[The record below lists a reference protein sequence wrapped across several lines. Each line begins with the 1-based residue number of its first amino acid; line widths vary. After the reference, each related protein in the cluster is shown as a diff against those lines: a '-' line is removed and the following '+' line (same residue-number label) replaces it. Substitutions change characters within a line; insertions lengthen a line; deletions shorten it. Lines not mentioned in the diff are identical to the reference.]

1 MANKLRNITELYS
14 DTLKDISTN
23 QSEWL
28 SFLECAAMNYKY
40 SFSDQVLIYA
50 QKPYA
55 SACAEIE
62 TWNKS
67 LKRWVNKGATGIAL
81 LAENNGNTYLRYV
94 FDVSDTNSKHGKNV
108 ILWSVTKPYEEY
120 VIEALENRYG
130 ELEDNS
136 NIASAII
143 SSAKNM
149 VEDNLPDYL
158 SNLMYFKENSFLEEL
173 DELNIKTIYKRVL
186 ENSVAYVMLKRC
198 GINPND
204 YFDKEDFSD
213 LLNFNTYDTITRLG
227 MATSDIAESGLREIY
242 STIKNVRISEIDKIH
257 TFDNNKQNNYDID
270 DGRNIAERSDLDE
283 RNKLQNGGRL
293 SNTRPSTTTR
303 RTSKWEIRIDEI
315 KPLEEERQAS
325 IHEPTNAGQTITTLD
340 GNSNDSRNESG
351 TNDGR
356 NGETGEYN
364 RRIES
369 QRPDEVDRLN
379 EQLESESRGDSNERT
394 NLQLDFWNE
403 DSGTHCPYVVTDDK
417 INQILAYAHLKIPK
431 LELKRYFELEK
442 EPLKRAEFIK
452 NAFEN
457 VYVGIFV
464 GTQMYG
470 YKAFENGLLLWKGN
484 FLSRDTESFISW
496 EDLTYHYD
504 SMILLHQ
511 LNDREKYLPSE
522 KEQMALL
529 DEDNTKDLPELEF
542 SQEFIDKYF
551 QTRHTETKYAIY
563 RQFQKSLSTTENINY
578 LKNMYGL
585 SGSSYTIRGSGIG
598 YNADSKGITLYRGY
612 FENEIKTLL
621 KWNYVEK
628 RIKELIKMDRYL
640 NPKELQ
646 EYSNWLEKESEHIE
660 HIEKI
665 EQEKQLE
672 EVIDSK
678 EEDSLA
684 KRLNDFIKE
693 YDLQGYQANLE
704 DGEVAEDV
712 IKDIDRQIHNP
723 SGLRGFKEYL
733 QSLGNDLEDSDEDK
747 KIIINFITELNN
759 IFPDYDYQIGDKVY
773 IGADKFEII
782 ALDNDIVR
790 LYDYQFPLFNQEM
803 PFDEF
808 DRKVKENPCNDHLKI
823 KVSDTG
829 KLEKHNEYGEFDDE
843 VDLVEHILSLYDM
856 SDIKVN
862 FDSNENIVIYSDDID
877 LEGLEVYDFLLNE
890 LFDYNEDGTVDLVNN
905 HDLERLKEYRK
916 KYETK
921 VADQEKLESDL
932 IGKNITI
939 GDREYTIDSINNDVV
954 SLKDISFKNGVGFPI
969 FRDEELSKVLSIL
982 AEKEEE
988 KKKETIIPNIAK
1000 KRRKRVTTFDIH
1012 PEIKNEDRNNF
1023 HITDDMLGVGSDREK
1038 FNRNLAAIKVLK
1050 QCEEENRFATPEEQQ
1065 ILSQYIGWGGLSQA
1079 FEENNSS
1086 WADEHLKL
1094 KNVLDEEEYRSAMSS
1109 TRTSFYTPP
1118 VVIRTMYKALES
1130 MGMKDGN
1137 ILEPSCG
1144 VGNFLGMLPDTLKD
1158 CKLYGIE
1165 VDSISGRIARQLYQK
1180 SSIAVQ
1186 GYENT
1191 ELPDSFFDGAIGN
1204 VPFDTNKL
1212 LDKRYDKYNFLIH
1225 DYFFA
1230 KTLDKVR
1237 PGGIIAFITSKGTLD
1252 KENPSVRKYIA
1263 QRADLLGAI
1272 RLPNNTFKDNAGT
1285 KVTSDI
1291 IFLQKR
1297 DSITDIEPDWVY
1309 LDTDENGIKMNKYF
1323 VDNPDMICGTMKLD
1337 SARFGGFEPTCEAR
1351 EDISLEEQLN
1361 NAISNIHAEI
1371 KEYEIDDI
1379 GEDEE
1384 DLSIPADYNVK
1395 NFSYTIVDDK
1405 VYYRENSRMYPQ
1417 ELPLTTENRIRGL
1430 IEIRECV
1437 RTLLELQTED
1447 FPEEDIKQEQVKLNK
1462 LYDSF
1467 TKKYGLINS
1476 RANTSAFS
1484 NDNSFYLLCS
1494 LEILDENK
1502 ELLKKADMFTKR
1514 TILPHKEI
1522 TSVDSANEALIVS
1535 ISEKARVDLEF
1546 MQSLCGLDMDKMLS
1560 DLEGVIFNVPEYGE
1574 PNKWVTADEYLSGN
1588 IREKLKIAKEF
1599 AEDDP
1604 RFNINVKCLE
1614 EVMPKDLEP
1623 QEIAVRLGA
1632 TWLPPDVIDDFITY
1646 LLSPS
1651 WNIRDSI
1658 KVHFMES
1665 TAQWNIEGKNYDRGS
1680 VKANSTY
1687 GTGRI
1692 NAYKIIE
1699 ETLNLKDV
1707 RIYDYNTDENGKK
1720 VPELNKKETAIAQ
1733 AKQEQI
1739 KTAFDEWIWN
1749 DVERRDR
1756 LSKIYNEKFNSNRP
1770 REYDGSHINF
1780 HGMNPEITLRPH
1792 QVNAIARI
1800 LYGNTNTLLA
1810 HEVGAGK
1817 TFEMVAA
1824 AMESKRLGLCNK
1836 SMFVV
1841 PNHIVEQFSSEF
1853 LQLYPSANILVTTKK
1868 DFETANRKKFCS
1880 RIATGDYDAVII
1892 SHSQFEKIPMSV
1904 ERQRIILQNQ
1914 IDDITR
1920 GVQDLKEHNG
1930 ENFTIK
1936 QLVRL
1941 QKSLEAKLA
1950 KLNDTSRKD
1959 DVVTFEELGVDR
1971 IFVDEA
1977 HYYKNLFL
1985 YTKMRNVGGIAQT
1998 EAQKSSDLFMK
2009 CRYLDEL
2016 TGGRGVVF
2024 ATGTPVSNSMVEL
2037 YTMQRYLQ
2045 YAELEKRN
2053 LQQFDAWAS
2062 TFGETVTAI
2071 ELAPEGT
2078 GYRAKTRF
2086 AKFYNLPELMAM
2098 FKEVAD
2104 IQTADMLN
2112 LPVPEAHYETIVA
2125 KPTEIQ
2131 KEMVKDLSNRAERV
2145 RNREVDPST
2154 DNMLKI
2160 TNDGR
2165 KLALDQR
2172 LMNDMLPDDPESKV
2186 SLCANNI
2193 YRIWQ
2198 EHKEEHLT
2206 QLVFCDLSTP
2216 SEDKFNVY
2224 DELKRKLQELGV
2236 PEDEVEFIHN
2246 ANTDIQKKTL
2256 FSQVRSGIKRILL
2269 GSTSKMGAGTNCQDK
2284 LIAIHNLDCPWRP
2297 ADLTQ
2302 RIGRI
2307 LRQGNKNKEVYIYN
2321 YVTEGTFDAYLY
2333 QLVENKQ
2340 RFISQIMTSKTP
2352 VRFAEDIDEAALNY
2366 AQIKA
2371 LAAGNPLIMEKT
2383 ELDTQVAKLK
2393 LLKQNH
2399 LSQIY
2404 AMEDKVVKYYPSEIK
2419 RLESR
2424 IDGYKK
2430 DIELAERNTPSS
2442 DEKFQSMTLKGVT
2455 YTDKKEAGDKIL
2467 ELCKNIEKTEKQEIG
2482 NYRGFTMELQYDTL
2496 CKTFDLYLKNELRHY
2511 VSLGNDNLGNITRI
2525 NNVLDGLS
2533 SDLKSEEIELEN
2545 VKVQFENAKEECK
2558 RPFKQEQEL
2567 KEKSKRLDKV
2577 NVLLNMNEK
2586 DKEVIDFDDNTE
2598 VESQRCN
2605 KDYER

>member
-1 MANKLRNITELYS
+1 
-14 DTLKDISTN
+14 
-23 QSEWL
+23 
-28 SFLECAAMNYKY
+28 
-40 SFSDQVLIYA
+40 
-50 QKPYA
+50 
-55 SACAEIE
+55 
-62 TWNKS
+62 
-67 LKRWVNKGATGIAL
+67 
-81 LAENNGNTYLRYV
+81 
-94 FDVSDTNSKHGKNV
+94 
-108 ILWSVTKPYEEY
+108 
-120 VIEALENRYG
+120 
-130 ELEDNS
+130 
-136 NIASAII
+136 
-143 SSAKNM
+143 
-149 VEDNLPDYL
+149 
-158 SNLMYFKENSFLEEL
+158 
-173 DELNIKTIYKRVL
+173 
-186 ENSVAYVMLKRC
+186 
-198 GINPND
+198 
-204 YFDKEDFSD
+204 
-213 LLNFNTYDTITRLG
+213 
-227 MATSDIAESGLREIY
+227 
-242 STIKNVRISEIDKIH
+242 
-257 TFDNNKQNNYDID
+257 
-270 DGRNIAERSDLDE
+270 
-283 RNKLQNGGRL
+283 
-293 SNTRPSTTTR
+293 
-303 RTSKWEIRIDEI
+303 
-315 KPLEEERQAS
+315 
-325 IHEPTNAGQTITTLD
+325 
-340 GNSNDSRNESG
+340 
-351 TNDGR
+351 
-356 NGETGEYN
+356 
-364 RRIES
+364 
-369 QRPDEVDRLN
+369 
-379 EQLESESRGDSNERT
+379 
-394 NLQLDFWNE
+394 
-403 DSGTHCPYVVTDDK
+403 
-417 INQILAYAHLKIPK
+417 
-431 LELKRYFELEK
+431 
-442 EPLKRAEFIK
+442 
-452 NAFEN
+452 
-457 VYVGIFV
+457 
-464 GTQMYG
+464 MYG
-470 YKAFENGLLLWKGN
+470 YKAFDNGLLFWKGN
-484 FLSRDTESFISW
+484 FLTKDTEILVSW
-496 EDLTYHYD
+496 EDLTEHYD

-511 LNDREKYLPSE
+511 LNDRMKRLPSE
-522 KEQMALL
+522 REQLSL
-529 DEDNTKDLPELEF
+529 IDEEKDIPELEF
-542 SQEFIDKYF
+542 SQEFIDKFF
-551 QTRHTETKYAIY
+551 QERHTETKYSIY
-563 RQFQKSLSTTENINY
+563 RQFQRSLSTTENINF
-578 LKNMYGL
+578 LKNLYGIG
-585 SGSSYTIRGSGIG
+585 GSSHIISGSGIG
-598 YNADSKGITLYRGY
+598 EEHDSKGITLYRGY
-612 FENEIKTLL
+612 FENRQEKLL

-628 RIKELIKMDRYL
+628 RIKELISLDRYL
-640 NPKELQ
+640 NPKELR
-646 EYSNWLEKESEHIE
+646 EYPAWLEKEQQRIDELNQE
-660 HIEKI
+660 DTFTE
-665 EQEKQLE
+665 EQ
-672 EVIDSK
+672 
-678 EEDSLA
+678 EDSLA
-684 KRLNDFIKE
+684 KRLNDFIKG
-693 YDLQGYQANLE
+693 YDLQGYEANLE
-704 DGEVAEDV
+704 NGETEEDV
-712 IKDIDRQIHNP
+712 IRDIDNQIHNP
-723 SGLRGFKEYL
+723 SELRGFIEYI
-733 QSLGNDLEDSDEDK
+733 QNLGNDLEEDDEDK
-747 KIIINFITELNN
+747 KIIENFIKELNDT
-759 IFPDYDYQIGDKVY
+759 FPDYDYQVGDQVY
-773 IGADKFEII
+773 IGADKFEILSI
-782 ALDNDIVR
+782 DNDIVR
-790 LYDYQFPLFNQEM
+790 LYDYQYPLFNQEFS
-803 PFDEF
+803 FDEF
-808 DRKVKENPCNDHLKI
+808 DKKVKENPCNDHLKI
-823 KVSDTG
+823 KVTENG
-829 KLEKHNEYGEFDDE
+829 ELEKHNEYGEYDDE

-890 LFDYNEDGTVDLVNN
+890 LFDYNEDGTVDKVNN

-921 VADQEKLESDL
+921 VADREKLEEDL

-939 GDREYTIDSINNDVV
+939 GDREYTIDSIDNDVV
-954 SLKDISFKNGVGFPI
+954 SLQDITFQNGVGFPI
-969 FRDEELSKVLSIL
+969 FRNEELSKVLSIL
-982 AEKEEE
+982 AEKEAEQ
-988 KKKETIIPNIAK
+988 KKETIIPNIAK

-1023 HITDDMLGVGSDREK
+1023 HITDDLLGVGSDREK

-1050 QCEEENRFATPEEQQ
+1050 QCEEENRFATPEEQK
-1065 ILSQYIGWGGLSQA
+1065 ILSQYVGWGGLSQA

-1094 KNVLDEEEYRSAMSS
+1094 KNILDEEEYRSAMSS

-1144 VGNFLGMLPDTLKD
+1144 VGNFLGMIPDTLKD

-1204 VPFDTNKL
+1204 VPFDSLKL
-1212 LDKRYDKYNFLIH
+1212 LDKRYDKHNFLIH

-1237 PGGIIAFITSKGTLD
+1237 PGGIVAFITSKGTLD

-1297 DSITDIEPDWVY
+1297 DSITDLEPDWVY
-1309 LDTDENGIKMNKYF
+1309 LDIDENGIKMNKYF
-1323 VDNPDMICGTMKLD
+1323 VDNPDMVCGNMKMESTRYGMD
-1337 SARFGGFEPTCEAR
+1337 STCEAR

-1395 NFSYTIVDDK
+1395 NFSYTVVDNK

-1437 RTLLELQTED
+1437 RNLLELQTED
-1447 FPEEDIKQEQVKLNK
+1447 FPDEDIKQEQVKLNK

-1514 TILPHKEI
+1514 TILPHKEV
-1522 TSVDSANEALIVS
+1522 TSVDTANEALIVS

-1546 MQSLCGLDMDKMLS
+1546 MQKLCGLDMDKMIT
-1560 DLEGVIFNVPEYGE
+1560 DLEGVIFNVPEYGD
-1574 PNKWVTADEYLSGN
+1574 PNIWVTADEYLSGN

-1604 RFNINVKCLE
+1604 KFNINVKSLE

-1623 QEIAVRLGA
+1623 QEISVRLGA
-1632 TWLPPDVIDDFITY
+1632 TWLPTDVIDDFIDY

-1651 WNIRDSI
+1651 YNIRDRI
-1658 KVHFMES
+1658 QVHFMES
-1665 TAQWNIEGKNYDRGS
+1665 TAQWNIEGKNYDRGN
-1680 VKANSTY
+1680 VKAYSTY

-1707 RIYDYNTDENGKK
+1707 RIYDYIEKDGKK

-1739 KTAFDEWIWN
+1739 KTAFDEWIWS
-1749 DVERRDR
+1749 DIDRRER

-1780 HGMNPEITLRPH
+1780 HDMNPEIILRPH
-1792 QVNAIARI
+1792 QVNAIARV

-1892 SHSQFEKIPMSV
+1892 SHSQFEKIPMSA

-1914 IDDITR
+1914 IDDISM
-1920 GVQDLKEHNG
+1920 GVQDLKDHNG

-1959 DVVTFEELGVDR
+1959 DVVTFEELGIDR

-1977 HYYKNLFL
+1977 HYFKNLFL

-2053 LQQFDAWAS
+2053 LQHFDAWAS

-2104 IQTADMLN
+2104 IQTAYMLN

-2131 KEMVKDLSNRAERV
+2131 KQMVKELSERADMV
-2145 RNREVDPST
+2145 RNKKVDPST

-2172 LMNDMLPDDPESKV
+2172 LMNDMLPDDPNSKV

-2216 SEDKFNVY
+2216 SEEKFNVY

-2256 FSQVRSGIKRILL
+2256 FSQVRNGIKRILF
-2269 GSTSKMGAGTNCQDK
+2269 GSTSKMGAGTNV
-2284 LIAIHNLDCPWRP
+2284 
-2297 ADLTQ
+2297 
-2302 RIGRI
+2302 
-2307 LRQGNKNKEVYIYN
+2307 RQ
-2321 YVTEGTFDAYLY
+2321 L
-2333 QLVENKQ
+2333 
-2340 RFISQIMTSKTP
+2340 
-2352 VRFAEDIDEAALNY
+2352 
-2366 AQIKA
+2366 
-2371 LAAGNPLIMEKT
+2371 
-2383 ELDTQVAKLK
+2383 
-2393 LLKQNH
+2393 
-2399 LSQIY
+2399 
-2404 AMEDKVVKYYPSEIK
+2404 
-2419 RLESR
+2419 
-2424 IDGYKK
+2424 
-2430 DIELAERNTPSS
+2430 
-2442 DEKFQSMTLKGVT
+2442 GV
-2455 YTDKKEAGDKIL
+2455 
-2467 ELCKNIEKTEKQEIG
+2467 
-2482 NYRGFTMELQYDTL
+2482 
-2496 CKTFDLYLKNELRHY
+2496 
-2511 VSLGNDNLGNITRI
+2511 
-2525 NNVLDGLS
+2525 
-2533 SDLKSEEIELEN
+2533 
-2545 VKVQFENAKEECK
+2545 
-2558 RPFKQEQEL
+2558 
-2567 KEKSKRLDKV
+2567 
-2577 NVLLNMNEK
+2577 
-2586 DKEVIDFDDNTE
+2586 
-2598 VESQRCN
+2598 
-2605 KDYER
+2605 